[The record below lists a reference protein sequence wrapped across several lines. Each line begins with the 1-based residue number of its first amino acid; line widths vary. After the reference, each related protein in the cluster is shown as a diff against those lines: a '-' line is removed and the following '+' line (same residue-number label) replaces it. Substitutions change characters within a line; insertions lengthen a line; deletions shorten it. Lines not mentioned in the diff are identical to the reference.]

1 MGSPRIKLDLLPA
14 EIIQRIASFSS
25 CESVLA
31 LLEVNRM
38 LYKTC
43 NDALVFKSIIK
54 NGSGHGVL
62 KPWKCDLISQST
74 STSTL
79 ARLALADSRARTW
92 LAGIELCA
100 WSDELLG
107 SDMLGENQRMPQDEE
122 QKPRDDIVNT
132 SLMKWAPQLVALH
145 HPFIAEGELLR
156 LVAQFQIKW
165 NSRGYLGQY
174 PQSDFAIS
182 LCVVSTILH
191 SGSAPVLTNI
201 TLDGAAQAY
210 LQIEEKLRKILS
222 TQTFNPDLGPAGFAC
237 ALLLKRGAHF
247 RQIQLPDPYKIP
259 FPSLLDIPMPFSSEG
274 FLGTS
279 HLRVMTSILFLEGG
293 EWVGYYSY
301 SLNLTHPNRV
311 RIDPPMTGIHFASNP
326 ELGVG
331 GMQASGVDS
340 VGNFTLSGNF
350 HANGVVQMTKT
361 YDPMFFWDWSASMTP
376 FGIVGYWGRSGRYQG
391 LFWLWKKEWC

>member
-1 MGSPRIKLDLLPA
+1 MGSPRIKLDLFPA
-14 EIIQRIASFSS
+14 EVIQRIASFSS

-31 LLEVNRM
+31 LLQVNRI

-43 NDALVFKSIIK
+43 NDALVFKSIIE

-100 WSDELLG
+100 GSDELLG

-122 QKPRDDIVNT
+122 QKPRDDIVNK
-132 SLMKWAPQLVALH
+132 SLLKWAPQLVALH
-145 HPFIAEGELLR
+145 HPFIAEGELLG

-191 SGSAPVLTNI
+191 L
-201 TLDGAAQAY
+201 
-210 LQIEEKLRKILS
+210 EEKLRKILS

-237 ALLLKRGAHF
+237 ALLLKRGAQF
-247 RQIQLPDPYKIP
+247 RQIQPPAPYKIP

-279 HLRVMTSILFLEGG
+279 HLRVMTSVPFLESG

-301 SLNLTHPNRV
+301 SLNLTHPDRV
-311 RIDPPMTGIHFASNP
+311 QIDPPMTGIHFASNP

-331 GMQASGVDS
+331 GLQASGVDS
-340 VGNFTLSGNF
+340 VGNFALSGNF
-350 HANGVVQMTKT
+350 HANGVVQMRKT
-361 YDPMFFWDWSASMTP
+361 YAQGFFWDWSASMTP
-376 FGIVGYWGRSGRYQG
+376 FGIVGYWGGRGRYQG